1 MSSDSP
7 SGRAGMEVTQKS
19 LLLGWR
25 DLIDSMGSSALGS
38 RGSIGSSTQVIMTT
52 GYCHNLAPCPS
63 ASLPV
68 LGPSDQPHAVEIAT
82 LSIECAH
89 SLTDEAG
96 LAARAGHQAKIPA
109 AKDARRSTFDGHA
122 SYLLQSAQFVEEMPA
137 PADRQ
142 CFSFCSATSQC
153 SGSGSANETPET
165 N

>member
-82 LSIECAH
+82 AMRLE
-89 SLTDEAG
+89 DPQV
-96 LAARAGHQAKIPA
+96 QALLLHDGPA
-109 AKDARRSTFDGHA
+109 
-122 SYLLQSAQFVEEMPA
+122 L
-137 PADRQ
+137 
-142 CFSFCSATSQC
+142 
-153 SGSGSANETPET
+153 
-165 N
+165 